1 MFSEIVNPITNKKV
15 KLNSASGKKILE
27 NYKKFLQKGGGN
39 HMWPQSQGT
48 FGQFSFGG
56 QTSPSQAFSF
66 GGQTPPSQ
74 PFSFGGQ
81 TPPSQ
86 PLASEDKR
94 HRRSQ
99 PASEGKR
106 RAVLPTMDIEMSD
119 AFSGHAPIPHFK
131 KQGVTSMSKTA
142 KLLKDHSRSDR
153 L

>member
-39 HMWPQSQGT
+39 HGRPQSQGT

-56 QTSPSQAFSF
+56 QTSPSQPFSGQTSPSQPFSF

-81 TPPSQ
+81 TPP
-86 PLASEDKR
+86 
-94 HRRSQ
+94 
-99 PASEGKR
+99 
-106 RAVLPTMDIEMSD
+106 
-119 AFSGHAPIPHFK
+119 
-131 KQGVTSMSKTA
+131 
-142 KLLKDHSRSDR
+142 
-153 L
+153 